1 MPGCL
6 LSGGVNDKI
15 ESRGALGSG
24 TKMISSIEQK
34 PISQDD
40 LLNKVTELFRGIA
53 FAGLSLFNMFN
64 SGMGSGKSNIM
75 ATLPTILRG
84 FTGILFVLEKNM
96 HLQNQIM
103 ESFKKC
109 LHNKMFLINAEMP
122 GVDLRIRYAFSKSLI
137 PVIFLKNVAHKGG
150 SLNKPATLLENI
162 ARSFPKVDK
171 LAFIDELDNQ
181 LTSLTGGINAKL
193 DHPRGIMAEYAR
205 VVSQT
210 ISLNT
215 FDVLRK
221 YHVKAFGFSGTLNNT
236 ICSKLPS
243 LGYKASDILILNIYP
258 IETLYN
264 NLKIVP
270 IDVRDFTRIAPYLED
285 AEGMVDKKILI
296 AFPDKKSMTDFKR
309 KYAMHFGRSISCVK
323 ITGDNE
329 KERMSEEW
337 KTDFKMAKYVFG
349 VNIITT
355 GFDLSTWVEGQEFSL
370 GILYRKLSDKI
381 SQPLSK
387 NEEHSLHMD
396 TAASLMQLL
405 ARLRKGGTFLIPSQL
420 DGRALFDRLVEV
432 FDRIKNGVNEYGW
445 IGGVPGVTQEE
456 RHHQCLVIALI
467 QNLKTNNRPIV
478 EGILS
483 DLKSITDRDFEEE
496 MKANLES
503 PSSFDH
509 AFWTKWI
516 GCLWKNYLIDHEQFI
531 TDEEKEKKK
540 ADNIS
545 RHQLGIRNTSGGL
558 RNERIVDERIKEA
571 ILERSDNTC
580 GHCGEKFEDA
590 DIPQDCHI
598 KRHDDKGEYT
608 KDNIIRGH
616 SSCDKMF
623 DDDSLIVYNSSG
635 NGVFLR
641 RGAKINAPHRKQL
654 EGISVTNFT
663 DRWNWEKKKQ
673 GQSHLSDDQFIGY
686 LTEKGYEY
694 KSY

>member
-1 MPGCL
+1 
-6 LSGGVNDKI
+6 
-15 ESRGALGSG
+15 
-24 TKMISSIEQK
+24 MISIKEIIPS
-34 PISQDD
+34 SQDD
-40 LLNKVTELFRGIA
+40 LLKKVSDLFRCIP
-53 FAGLSLFNMFN
+53 FAVLSLLTMFN

-75 ATLPTILRG
+75 ATLPTILQG

-109 LHNKMFLINAEMP
+109 VHDKMFLIIAEMP
-122 GVDLRIRYAFSKSLI
+122 GVDVKIRYALSKSLI
-137 PVIFLKNVAHKGG
+137 PVIFLKNIGHKGG

-193 DHPRGIMAEYAR
+193 DHPSGIMAEYER

-270 IDVRDFTRIAPYLED
+270 IDVRDFSRIVPYLEH
-285 AEGMVDKKILI
+285 AERMADKKILI
-296 AFPDKKSMTDFKR
+296 ALPDIKSMTDFKR
-309 KYAMHFGRSISCVK
+309 KYATHFKRSMSCVK

-329 KERMSEEW
+329 KERTSEEW
-337 KTDFKMAKYVFG
+337 KREFKIAKYVLG

-387 NEEHSLHMD
+387 NEEHALYMD
-396 TAASLMQLL
+396 TAATLMQLL

-432 FDRIKNGVNEYGW
+432 FDRIKNGVNEYSW
-445 IGGVPGVTQEE
+445 VGGVPGVTQEE
-456 RHHQCLVIALI
+456 RHHQCLVIGLI
-467 QNLKTNNRPIV
+467 QNLKTKNRPIV

-483 DLKSITDRDFEEE
+483 DLKTITDRDFEGE
-496 MKANLES
+496 MKANLET

-509 AFWTKWI
+509 VFWTKWI
-516 GCLWKNYLIDHEQFI
+516 GCLWKNYLIDHKQSI
-531 TDEEKEKKK
+531 TDEQKQSKKS
-540 ADNIS
+540 DNIS
-545 RHQLGIRNTSGGL
+545 RHRLGLTTTSGGV
-558 RNERIVDERIKEA
+558 RNERIVDERIKNE
-571 ILERSDNTC
+571 IVERCENTC
-580 GHCGEKFEDA
+580 GHCGEKFEES

-598 KRHDDKGEYT
+598 KRHDDKGLYT
-608 KDNIIRGH
+608 KENIIRGH
-616 SSCDKMF
+616 SSCDSMY
-623 DDDSLIVYNSSG
+623 DNDGLIVYNNTG
-635 NGVFLR
+635 NGVFLK
-641 RGAKINAPHRKQL
+641 RGAKINVPHKKQL
-654 EGISVTNFT
+654 EGIAVANFT
-663 DRWNWEKKKQ
+663 DRWNWEKNRQ
-673 GQSHLSDDQFIGY
+673 GYSHLSDDEFTEY
-686 LTEKGYEY
+686 LKAKGYIY
-694 KSY
+694 KVY

>member
-1 MPGCL
+1 
-6 LSGGVNDKI
+6 
-15 ESRGALGSG
+15 
-24 TKMISSIEQK
+24 MISSIELK
-34 PISQDD
+34 PTSQDN
-40 LLNKVTELFRGIA
+40 LVEQVSELFKGIA
-53 FAGLSLFNMFN
+53 FAALSLLTLFN

-75 ATLPTILRG
+75 ATLPTILNG

-103 ESFKKC
+103 ESFRKSTV
-109 LHNKMFLINAEMP
+109 HSKMYLINPESTGIDVKISFA
-122 GVDLRIRYAFSKSLI
+122 LSTSRI

-150 SLNKPATLLENI
+150 SLNKPAILLETI
-162 ARSFPKVDK
+162 AKSFPHIDK

-181 LTSLTGGINAKL
+181 LTPLSGGINAKL
-193 DHPRGIMAEYAR
+193 DHPSGIMAEYAR

-221 YHVKAFGFSGTLNNT
+221 YRVKAFGFSGTLNNT
-236 ICSKLPS
+236 VCSKLPS
-243 LGYKASDILILNIYP
+243 LGYNASDILIVNVYP
-258 IETLYN
+258 IETLYD

-285 AEGMVDKKILI
+285 AERMADKKILI
-296 AFPDKKSMTDFKR
+296 AFPDKESMTEFKR
-309 KYAMHFGRSISCVK
+309 KYAIHFGRTISSVK

-337 KTDFKMAKYVFG
+337 KEEFKTAKYVFG

-387 NEEHSLHMD
+387 NEEHTLHMD

-432 FDRIKNGVNEYGW
+432 FDRIKKGVNEYNW
-445 IGGVPGVTQEE
+445 VGGVPGMTQEE

-483 DLKSITDRDFEEE
+483 DLTTITYRDFEEE
-496 MKANLES
+496 MTPNLET

-509 AFWTKWI
+509 IFWTGWI

-531 TDEEKEKKK
+531 TNEEKQGKKV
-540 ADNIS
+540 DNIS
-545 RHQLGIRNTSGGL
+545 RHRLGIMTTSGGL
-558 RNERIVDERIKEA
+558 RNERTVDERIKEA
-571 ILERSDNTC
+571 IVERSENTC
-580 GHCGEKFEDA
+580 GHCGLEFEET

-598 KRHDDKGEYT
+598 KRHDDKGQYT
-608 KDNIIRGH
+608 EDNIIRGH
-616 SSCDKMF
+616 SDCDAMI
-623 DDDSLIVYNSSG
+623 DNHGLIIYNPSG
-635 NGVFLR
+635 NGVFLKR
-641 RGAKINAPHRKQL
+641 HAKINVPHRKQL

-663 DRWNWEKKKQ
+663 ARWNWEKNRQ
-673 GQSHLSDDQFIGY
+673 GQSYLSDNEFIEY
-686 LTEKGYEY
+686 LNSKGYVY
-694 KSY
+694 KGY